1 MDIKTKLVKVSLRI
15 LPHLLIITTAMII
28 TLCVLDYLNPLMG
41 FLSRKMS
48 KGLIVIWAV
57 MICVWFAS
65 KIVGLINKH
74 KERGSVKNN

>member
-57 MICVWFAS
+57 SICVWVIS
-65 KIVGLINKH
+65 KIWGLINIK
-74 KERGSVKNN
+74 KRKSSVKND